1 VGAKSRASIGLC
13 EVRDPRMQGNST
25 CENRE
30 ALPTP
35 DRKQWAGR
43 LEKAMNQKS
52 SMHVGRESDGRV
64 RPAKCPN
71 KDGRS
76 SSAEGAEGRR
86 PTKENTVQTTASQ
99 IQSWG
104 NAQNGL
110 HRVRE
115 AAKRDT
121 SVSLRALR
129 RQTSAV
135 RAACRKTARADLC
148 GGRWATGVPTATLK
162 FTIAEMYGSD

>member
-1 VGAKSRASIGLC
+1 MSHESNVNVGG
-13 EVRDPRMQGNST
+13 
-25 CENRE
+25 
-30 ALPTP
+30 
-35 DRKQWAGR
+35 
-43 LEKAMNQKS
+43 
-52 SMHVGRESDGRV
+52 ESDGRV
-64 RPAKCPN
+64 LPAKCPN

-110 HRVRE
+110 HRARE
-115 AAKRDT
+115 AAKRDI

-135 RAACRKTARADLC
+135 RAACRKTARADL
-148 GGRWATGVPTATLK
+148 
-162 FTIAEMYGSD
+162 

>member
-1 VGAKSRASIGLC
+1 V
-13 EVRDPRMQGNST
+13 
-25 CENRE
+25 
-30 ALPTP
+30 
-35 DRKQWAGR
+35 GR

-64 RPAKCPN
+64 LPAKCPN

-104 NAQNGL
+104 NALNGL

-115 AAKRDT
+115 AAST
-121 SVSLRALR
+121 YPYLRFDAKHPR
-129 RQTSAV
+129 
-135 RAACRKTARADLC
+135 
-148 GGRWATGVPTATLK
+148 
-162 FTIAEMYGSD
+162 